1 MSRPRVALL
10 TLIIAIVSGV
20 FGAWAPRSG
29 QAQQQATTRRIPQL
43 DNDEVRVWK
52 SIIMPKQPLSM
63 HRHDHPRVIVALV
76 GGSLKIVKQS
86 GESRTVDWE
95 TGKAY
100 WLTSDPPN
108 ELHADVNETDR
119 AIEVMVVEL
128 QKAK

>member
-1 MSRPRVALL
+1 MPLKRVALL
-10 TLIIAIVSGV
+10 IVIASVISAAA
-20 FGAWAPRSG
+20 GAWAG
-29 QAQQQATTRRIPQL
+29 QQQTTRRIPQF

-52 SIIMPKQPLSM
+52 SVIMPKQPLSM

-76 GGSLKIVKQS
+76 GGRLKIVKQS
-86 GESRTVDWE
+86 GGSQTVDWE

-100 WLTSDPPN
+100 WLTSDPPD
-108 ELHADVNETDR
+108 ELHADVNETDK